1 MSALPT
7 LCALNLRGAC
17 ARDLNSTEF
26 QLLKICPTRI
36 NHRIIFALLG
46 IGNPKPNPQ
55 AIYQTRS
62 DYRTAKRYSRKILG
76 LTGNRV
82 SAQFTFLMSLC
93 DLPTSRT
100 LRSLRHQVLSD
111 RFTGSFFEAAEME

>member
-26 QLLKICPTRI
+26 QLLKICPTPINRRI
-36 NHRIIFALLG
+36 VFALLG

-62 DYRTAKRYSRKILG
+62 DYRTAKRYSRKIFDLQARV
-76 LTGNRV
+76 TG
-82 SAQFTFLMSLC
+82 QFTFLMSLC
-93 DLPTSRT
+93 DLHT
-100 LRSLRHQVLSD
+100 RS
-111 RFTGSFFEAAEME
+111 SFRS